1 MEAVIEAACW
11 DNVAHQLRDWCV
23 QTCRGI
29 AALQRQQPPE
39 QGLETCTDTT
49 SIVDALNHI
58 WRGYCLH
65 GRLPMLNLGHRV
77 ILEPEIVPGFAYA
90 DLVIGRTL
98 VDVECYAKPALYLNS
113 WLDQL
118 LGYVL
123 IDWGNSLGLNQLAL
137 YIAWH
142 ATLLTEPLDR
152 LLRTAATGKP
162 PELDTLREQ
171 FHRDIRDELDEAM
184 LRRNR
189 ARSTRRQW

>member
-1 MEAVIEAACW
+1 M
-11 DNVAHQLRDWCV
+11 
-23 QTCRGI
+23 
-29 AALQRQQPPE
+29 
-39 QGLETCTDTT
+39 
-49 SIVDALNHI
+49 VDALNHI

-65 GRLPMLNLGHRV
+65 GRLPMLNLGRRV
-77 ILEPEIVPGFAYA
+77 ILEPEIVPGFAHA
-90 DLVIGRTL
+90 DLIIGRTL
-98 VDVECYAKPALYLNS
+98 VDVKCYAKPALYLNG
-113 WLDQL
+113 WLNQL

-123 IDWGNSLGLNQLAL
+123 VDRGNSLGLNQVAL

-152 LLRTAATGKP
+152 LLRTTATGKP

-189 ARSTRRQW
+189 TRFPSCLEIEPPKLDP